1 MKKRIFIFLILIV
14 SVSLSVQSENSATS
28 EILLIK
34 PRNFLKKVVKM
45 IRRTQSQ
52 LYLALE
58 SCEFENDNSNSVYKV
73 LREIV
78 YLNSRG
84 VQVEVLLEGGNGR
97 NFKKLNVDAFR
108 YLSENG
114 IKVYVDSGKKDFT
127 MNFIIFDDFTSIVTS
142 GGFSDEY
149 FKRSDSL
156 NMWIESEEFVR
167 NLKSRFEQSKQIAK
181 VDNLSLLRNGA
192 E

>member
-1 MKKRIFIFLILIV
+1 MKKNITILLIFAAVINFKV
-14 SVSLSVQSENSATS
+14 YSESSATS
-28 EILLIK
+28 EILLIQ
-34 PRNFLKKVVKM
+34 PRNFLKQVVKM
-45 IRRTQSQ
+45 IRRTKDH

-58 SCEFENDNSNSVYKV
+58 SCEFEKDNKNSVYKV

-84 VQVEVLLEGGNGR
+84 VKVEVLLEGGNWKK
-97 NFKKLNVDAFR
+97 FKKLNVDALN

-114 IKVYVDSGKKDFT
+114 IKVYVDSGKKDLT

-156 NMWIESEEFVR
+156 NMWIESEEFVQS
-167 NLKSRFEQSKQIAK
+167 LKSRFEQSKNIAK
-181 VDNLSLLRNGA
+181 IDNLSLLKSGDK
-192 E
+192 